1 MIVRPVLCR
10 PFVGRRAELA
20 YLKERRLE
28 AGASRGGLVFVAGD
42 AGLGKSRLVDEFCRS
57 LAYSRWRICA
67 GAVPQEFGGR
77 PYGPLLDALSMVD
90 PGAARVTL
98 RLESKRQYFEDI
110 VDRFA
115 AIAARKALVV
125 VIEDLHWGDAATL
138 DLLAYFGSRIGRMR
152 ILLLAS
158 FRPDDLHAGHPAAAA
173 IEKVDRSLRPRGS
186 HRLDGAA
193 GPGAANVHRRSA
205 FRDFRWTPS
214 AAGRSRLQAKAIRFS
229 PKSC

>member
-57 LAYSRWRICA
+57 LAYSRWRIARGPCR
-67 GAVPQEFGGR
+67 EFGSR

-90 PGAARVTL
+90 PGAARVTPA
-98 RLESKRQYFEDI
+98 ESKRQYFEDI

-115 AIAARKALVV
+115 DR
-125 VIEDLHWGDAATL
+125 
-138 DLLAYFGSRIGRMR
+138 
-152 ILLLAS
+152 
-158 FRPDDLHAGHPAAAA
+158 RP
-173 IEKVDRSLRPRGS
+173 
-186 HRLDGAA
+186 
-193 GPGAANVHRRSA
+193 
-205 FRDFRWTPS
+205 
-214 AAGRSRLQAKAIRFS
+214 
-229 PKSC
+229 